1 MTAETT
7 NNNVAAIGAA
17 ITGVIAALG
26 GPKVIRF
33 VVGMAGRR
41 ASAEERLREEL
52 RKEQAE
58 LRAELKGRI
67 DELERQYREVSKEL
81 EEWKLKYFRLE
92 AEHRVLLARLGL
104 KPLEPIG
111 DYAEIPALPTAAN

>member
-1 MTAETT
+1 MTAETS
-7 NNNVAAIGAA
+7 NSNVAAIGAA

-33 VVGMAGRR
+33 VIGMAGRR
-41 ASAEERLREEL
+41 TSAEERLREEL

-58 LRAELKGRI
+58 LRAEMKARI
-67 DELERQYREVSKEL
+67 DELEEQYKAVSRELSQWKER
-81 EEWKLKYFRLE
+81 YFRLE
-92 AEHRVLLARLGL
+92 AEHRVLLARLGM

-111 DYAEIPALPTAAN
+111 ENAELRPTG